1 MADISRPI
9 PIVVCGKAEIVGK
22 MVIEG
27 LKPEYEVIL
36 FCLGSKP
43 TAAELP
49 FILRGIPPPT
59 PSSSIGSGSYS
70 SIPYAVIMGAAWSA
84 DDVASVKAAIDQNM
98 PPDTSETSTSTN
110 TNTNGST
117 RARAPM
123 LLRNDTSRPTPKPP
137 SPEYAAQLVVRIRAC
152 LRKLLGGEKP
162 DGPGEEGIVWY

>member
-1 MADISRPI
+1 MADTSKPI

-49 FILRGIPPPT
+49 FILRGIPPPS
-59 PSSSIGSGSYS
+59 PSSSLGTGSYS
-70 SIPYAVIMGAAWSA
+70 STPYAVIMGAAWSA
-84 DDVASVKAAIDQNM
+84 EDVASVKAAIDQNTM
-98 PPDTSETSTSTN
+98 PPPFPSAFVDTN
-110 TNTNGST
+110 PNPLL
-117 RARAPM
+117 RAPI

-152 LRKLLGGEKP
+152 LGTLLAGEKP
-162 DGPGEEGIVWY
+162 AGPGEEGVVWY